1 VPGAGGLV
9 FAKRKR
15 SVFKGPGLSV
25 NTELSLPGMRSL
37 SGERKSSHSRST
49 SVVGRKSGELAIV
62 GEEEEQ
68 EEEEEEEFEDVEEV
82 DQFGPVTG
90 EGSTVEVFLE
100 DPAPTVGQRQ
110 PLREVAE
117 VAANGDGNGN
127 GRAKE

>member
-25 NTELSLPGMRSL
+25 NTELALPGMRSL

-68 EEEEEEEFEDVEEV
+68 EEEEEEFEDVEEV

-100 DPAPTVGQRQ
+100 EPAPTPGLGQ
-110 PLREVAE
+110 PLSEVAE
-117 VAANGDGNGN
+117 VEANGDGNGN
-127 GRAKE
+127 GKAKE